1 MSYDFDVFNLNCVDA
16 VQEKLPTET
25 GAMLPT
31 ETGATLPTETG
42 AMDETQS
49 QQTLLEMFGEPVGN
63 SFESSEESENLSDS
77 SDFEIADCDLSS
89 KIMHAIQ
96 PVKEN
101 KNNACANAVHDQFD
115 FSTEDEDLE
124 KLTDDPKKVENVKKK
139 FCCNNLCCDQ
149 NFSVQFYKKM
159 EEILGKSKTER
170 KQFLLDHLIKQEELG
185 VSTSGFQFYGIFLC
199 KKAFVEISGVSNYL
213 VVEACKGFEIGQTV
227 FHHGNS
233 VGMRETEATLG
244 FIIWMKQ
251 HAVNFGNQAPD
262 EETLVLPACYHLTD
276 LFQQYE
282 SEAPL
287 PRIKRSTFYRLF
299 DLKFGPYR
307 EDKNLPRIRISN
319 YSTHSKCET
328 CLSLNKFQKSCKKLE
343 DLELV
348 KSMKQR
354 HKSTYQSSYQA
365 IQEKRFQALSDP
377 ENFLHLQGLES
388 FASVIILTFLIWRVI
403 YTFKWCHT

>member
-1 MSYDFDVFNLNCVDA
+1 MNVYEFDVFNLNCVDA

-124 KLTDDPKKVENVKKK
+124 KLTDDPKEVENVKKK

-159 EEILGKSKTER
+159 EEIRGKSKTER

-227 FHHGNS
+227 FYHGNS

-262 EETLVLPACYHLTD
+262 EETLVLPACYHLSD

-282 SEAPL
+282 SE
-287 PRIKRSTFYRLF
+287 STTA
-299 DLKFGPYR
+299 
-307 EDKNLPRIRISN
+307 
-319 YSTHSKCET
+319 TH
-328 CLSLNKFQKSCKKLE
+328 Q
-343 DLELV
+343 D
-348 KSMKQR
+348 
-354 HKSTYQSSYQA
+354 
-365 IQEKRFQALSDP
+365 I
-377 ENFLHLQGLES
+377 HLL
-388 FASVIILTFLIWRVI
+388 
-403 YTFKWCHT
+403 